1 MYKLHP
7 DCVKFINN
15 HIDMAQ
21 PLNDFD
27 YRYIAGSIIQATP
40 RYELPSIHD
49 CERDDKL
56 MDMLAGY
63 MKSSD
68 PADGQDILDYLVNSI
83 VKHYTPT
90 IDGLIDDK
98 IANTATAKK
107 AALDEYKYQQY
118 RHNKERI

>member
-15 HIDMAQ
+15 HIDMSQ

-27 YRYIAGSIIQATP
+27 YQFIAGSIIQATP
-40 RYELPSIHD
+40 RCELPSIHD

-63 MKSSD
+63 MKSCD
-68 PADGQDILDYLVNSI
+68 PADGQDILDYMVNNI
-83 VKHYTPT
+83 VTHYTPT
-90 IDGLIDDK
+90 IDGLIEDK
-98 IANTATAKK
+98 IAMTTAAKNDAK
-107 AALDEYKYQQY
+107 NEHNYQQY
-118 RHNKERI
+118 KWSKERI